1 MLGVGIAMLNKIDN
15 SDDDE
20 GDDKEIL
27 RNSDGDD
34 TWKLERVSP
43 SWC

>member
-1 MLGVGIAMLNKIDN
+1 MLNKIDN

-27 RNSDGDD
+27 RNSDGDGDD